1 MMTDSLEI
9 LIVEGEDPITFAL
22 AAALGKRGHRVATAR
37 DVETALGLPTPDVL
51 VCEARLSG
59 ACGFDLLSAITERGE
74 RARSVLL
81 LSEPTVEDCLR
92 AVRLGAAAL
101 LTKPFRLADLV
112 RAVEAEEVGARRP
125 RPEAA
130 SHSAPASPASFVE
143 DSVFRRDYAAL
154 PASMDRCARE
164 LVSFCTLHGVP
175 PSTRARIAG
184 AVCEI
189 VDNALRHGQPDV
201 GSPIRVRGRFEKNW
215 LHVEIEDAGVGFDP
229 RSPGA
234 ALPLGPALTGLA
246 RAKALSD
253 GFSLSTSP
261 GAGTRL
267 GLRFCVSSVAFPD
280 AEDDLS
286 EADFL
291 TPQRARHTL
300 LGLME
305 GKTPEVTGISPA
317 IAVVLGRLLAGPDP
331 FDLTAEQRPRSL
343 RLP

>member
-1 MMTDSLEI
+1 MADSLEI
-9 LIVEGEDPITFAL
+9 LIVEGEDPITTAL
-22 AAALGKRGHRVATAR
+22 ATALGKRGYRVATAR
-37 DVETALGLPTPDVL
+37 DVETALALPTPDVV

-92 AVRLGAAAL
+92 AFRLGAAAL

-112 RAVEAEEVGARRP
+112 RAVEAEEASTRRRP
-125 RPEAA
+125 RDETAGLDL
-130 SHSAPASPASFVE
+130 PASPAADLE
-143 DSVFRRDYAAL
+143 FRRAYA
-154 PASMDRCARE
+154 PVPDSMDRCARE
-164 LVSFCTLHGVP
+164 LVSFCTFHGVP

-189 VDNALRHGQPDV
+189 VDNALRHGELG
-201 GSPIRVRGRFEKNW
+201 GSSRIRVEGHFERNW
-215 LHVEIEDAGVGFDP
+215 LHVEVQDGGAGFDP

-253 GFSLSTSP
+253 GLDLSTSP
-261 GAGTRL
+261 GAGTRI

-280 AEDDLS
+280 AKDDLS

-291 TPQRARHTL
+291 TPERARDTL
-300 LGLME
+300 VSLME

-331 FDLTAEQRPRSL
+331 SLLTAEGRPRSL
-343 RLP
+343 RFP

>member
-1 MMTDSLEI
+1 MMASRLEI
-9 LIVEGEDPITFAL
+9 LIVEGEDPITVAL

-37 DVETALGLPTPDVL
+37 DVETALSLPTPDVV

-81 LSEPTVEDCLR
+81 LSDPTVEDCLR

-112 RAVEAEEVGARRP
+112 RAVEAEEASTRRSSD
-125 RPEAA
+125 ETA
-130 SHSAPASPASFVE
+130 SKTLPAS
-143 DSVFRRDYAAL
+143 SVADFEFRRAYA
-154 PASMDRCARE
+154 PVPDSMDRCARE
-164 LVSFCTLHGVP
+164 LVSFCAFHGVP

-189 VDNALRHGQPDV
+189 VDNALRHGRLGE
-201 GSPIRVRGRFEKNW
+201 GSRIRVAGRFEKNW
-215 LHVEIEDAGVGFDP
+215 LHLEIEDGGAGFDP

-234 ALPLGPALTGLA
+234 ALPPGPALTGLA

-253 GFSLSTSP
+253 GLGISTSP
-261 GAGTRL
+261 GEGTNIT
-267 GLRFCVSSVAFPD
+267 LRFCASSVAFPE
-280 AEDDLS
+280 AKDDLS

-291 TPQRARHTL
+291 TPQRARDTL
-300 LGLME
+300 LGLMD

-331 FDLTAEQRPRSL
+331 FDPAAERRPRSL

>member
-1 MMTDSLEI
+1 MMAESLEI
-9 LIVEGEDPITFAL
+9 LIVEGEDPITAAL

-37 DVETALGLPTPDVL
+37 DVETALGRPTPDVV

-92 AVRLGAAAL
+92 AVRLGAGAL

-112 RAVEAEEVGARRP
+112 RAVEAEDSSFRRAYAP
-125 RPEAA
+125 LPE
-130 SHSAPASPASFVE
+130 SAERCGRELASF
-143 DSVFRRDYAAL
+143 
-154 PASMDRCARE
+154 CI
-164 LVSFCTLHGVP
+164 LHGVP

-184 AVCEI
+184 SVGEI
-189 VDNALRHGQPDV
+189 VDNASRHGGLGEGDR
-201 GSPIRVRGRFEKNW
+201 IRVLARFEKNW
-215 LHVEIEDAGVGFDP
+215 LHVEVLDGGAGFDP
-229 RSPGA
+229 SAPAA
-234 ALPLGPALTGLA
+234 ALPIGPALTGLA
-246 RAKALSD
+246 RAKALCD
-253 GFSLSTSP
+253 GLSLATSP
-261 GAGTRL
+261 GAGTRI
-267 GLRFCVSSVAFPD
+267 GLRFCVSSVAFPET
-280 AEDDLS
+280 EDDLS

-291 TPQRARHTL
+291 TPRMARDTL
-300 LGLME
+300 LALME

-331 FDLTAEQRPRSL
+331 FDSYTERSPTSL

>member
-1 MMTDSLEI
+1 MVNSLEI
-9 LIVEGEDPITFAL
+9 LIVEGEEPITAAL

-37 DVETALGLPTPDVL
+37 DVETALGLPTPDVF

-101 LTKPFRLADLV
+101 LTKPFRLADLI
-112 RAVEAEEVGARRP
+112 RAVEAEEVGGRTSRSRP
-125 RPEAA
+125 AWPTTPAAPMTIGEDTGFDQAYSPVPE
-130 SHSAPASPASFVE
+130 ST
-143 DSVFRRDYAAL
+143 
-154 PASMDRCARE
+154 DRCARE
-164 LVSFCTLHGVP
+164 LASFCVRHGVP
-175 PSTRARIAG
+175 SSTRARIAG
-184 AVCEI
+184 AACEI
-189 VDNALRHGQPDV
+189 VDNALRHGQL
-201 GSPIRVRGRFEKNW
+201 GEGTHIRVRGRLEKSW
-215 LHVEIEDAGVGFDP
+215 LHVEIEDVGAGFDP
-229 RSPGA
+229 RSASA

-253 GFSLSTSP
+253 GFTIATSP
-261 GAGTRL
+261 GAGTRVD
-267 GLRFCVSSVAFPD
+267 LRFCVSSAGFS
-280 AEDDLS
+280 EGEGDLS

-291 TPQRARHTL
+291 TPRLAREVL
-300 LGLME
+300 LALLE
-305 GKTPEVTGISPA
+305 GKTPEVTGVSSA

-331 FDLTAEQRPRSL
+331 FDSTPERTRRRA

>member
-1 MMTDSLEI
+1 MADPLEI
-9 LIVEGEDPITFAL
+9 LIVEGEDPITAAL

-37 DVETALGLPTPDVL
+37 DVETALSLPTPDVV

-74 RARSVLL
+74 RARSVFL
-81 LSEPTVEDCLR
+81 LSEPTVEDCLH
-92 AVRLGAAAL
+92 AVRLGAKAI

-112 RAVEAEEVGARRP
+112 RAVEAEDSSFRRAY
-125 RPEAA
+125 AA
-130 SHSAPASPASFVE
+130 SFEST
-143 DSVFRRDYAAL
+143 
-154 PASMDRCARE
+154 DRCARE
-164 LVSFCTLHGVP
+164 LVSFCILHAVP

-189 VDNALRHGQPDV
+189 VDNALRHGHLGERDR
-201 GSPIRVRGRFEKNW
+201 IRVLARIEKSW
-215 LHVEIEDAGVGFDP
+215 LHVDVEDGGAGFDP
-229 RSPGA
+229 RSPRA
-234 ALPLGPALTGLA
+234 VLPLGPALTGLA

-253 GFSLSTSP
+253 GMIVSTSP
-261 GAGTRL
+261 GAGTRVD
-267 GLRFCVSSVAFPD
+267 LRFCISSVTFPD

-291 TPQRARHTL
+291 TPRRARDTL
-300 LGLME
+300 LDLMD
-305 GKTPEVTGISPA
+305 GKTPELTGVSPA

-331 FDLTAEQRPRSL
+331 FDPTAERRPRSL